1 MGHFADA
8 HLFQGGM
15 NGKTLIVSKYCSRN
29 LLDIECAKLKCLS
42 RAVLLCFIS
51 RCFEH
56 KTSAT

>member
-29 LLDIECAKLKCLS
+29 LLDIECAKLKPVKGCTIM
-42 RAVLLCFIS
+42 FYKQM
-51 RCFEH
+51 F
-56 KTSAT
+56 